1 MVSQMQHFYAWKV
14 GLSRGRQADKPA
26 LTSNISIKIQHFITG
41 MGLIEKDG

>member
-14 GLSRGRQADKPA
+14 GLSRGCQTDKPA
-26 LTSNISIKIQHFITG
+26 LTSNISLNIQYFITG